1 MKIYNNGEKI
11 YIECS
16 IDEAYSPTFEA
27 KYQKTLKELD
37 TIKNVAG
44 HYKGK
49 VTSTYYNITKDIV
62 KAKDICGIITCSLKS
77 ELMEMIDAK
86 SLLDRKMEDVAAK
99 VLRISRDIGK
109 KYEIDSPVYQLEFSA
124 DHYCNE
130 ETFKQIKEIRP
141 ISRYKVENGEVVA
154 ELRQKMD
161 RITKGSEY
169 SAHIQLANALS
180 KTFELPVKLR
190 SEIRSDYATEI
201 ITDERENITSLHL
214 STNDREEVTLGKMNR
229 ELEKWNSCQSKIGTS
244 LDVVMGSPSSKI
256 IQNTKGKETSV
267 IISDSIDAFH
277 NIAFSYKVPNEDSMN
292 REAVVKHIGNIRFE
306 AGEIE
311 KNCRATI
318 SYLSKRSFT
327 APMKMIFKEE
337 CTAQKPKKERAPRE
351 GKSKDYN
358 PKTQQ
363 RLI

>member
-1 MKIYNNGEKI
+1 MKIYNDDKKI

-37 TIKNVAG
+37 TIKNISG

-49 VTSTYYNITKDIV
+49 VTSTYYNITKDIT
-62 KAKDICGIITCSLKS
+62 KAKDICGVITCSSKS
-77 ELMEMIDAK
+77 ELFEMIDAK
-86 SLLDRKMEDVAAK
+86 SILDRKMEDIAAK
-99 VLRISRDIGK
+99 VSRISKEIGE
-109 KYEIDSPVYQLEFSA
+109 KYGISSPVYQLEFSA
-124 DHYCNE
+124 DHYCDE

-141 ISRYKVENGEVVA
+141 ISRYKVENEEVVA

-161 RITKGSEY
+161 RIAKGNEY

-180 KTFELPVKLR
+180 KGIGFPVKLR
-190 SEIRSDYATEI
+190 SEIRSEYATEI
-201 ITDERENITSLHL
+201 VTNERENITSLHL
-214 STNDREEVTLGKMNR
+214 SSGDREEVTLGKMNR

-267 IISDSIDAFH
+267 IISDSIDVFH
-277 NIAFSYKVPNEDSMN
+277 NIAFSYKIPNEDLIS
-292 REAVVKHIGNIRFE
+292 REVVVKHIGDIRFE

-337 CTAQKPKKERAPRE
+337 CTAQKAKKERAPRE

>member
-1 MKIYNNGEKI
+1 MKIYNDDKKI

-16 IDEAYSPTFEA
+16 IDEAYSPTFET

-37 TIKNVAG
+37 TIKNIAG

-49 VTSTYYNITKDIV
+49 VTSAYYNITKDIV
-62 KAKDICGIITCSLKS
+62 KAKEICGIITCSLKS
-77 ELMEMIDAK
+77 ELLEIIDARGV
-86 SLLDRKMEDVAAK
+86 LDRKMEDVGAK
-99 VLRISRDIGK
+99 VSKISYDIGE
-109 KYEIDSPVYQLEFSA
+109 KYGIGNPVYQLEFSA
-124 DHYCNE
+124 EHYCDE
-130 ETFKQIKEIRP
+130 ETFRQIKEIRP
-141 ISRYKVENGEVVA
+141 ISRYRVENGEVVA

-161 RITKGSEY
+161 RITKGNEY

-180 KTFELPVKLR
+180 KGLELPVKLR

-201 ITDERENITSLHL
+201 ITNERENITSLHL
-214 STNDREEVTLGKMNR
+214 SSDSKEEVTLGKMNR

-277 NIAFSYKVPNEDSMN
+277 NIAFSYKIPNEDLMS
-292 REAVVKHIGNIRFE
+292 REVVVKHIGDIRFE

-311 KNCRATI
+311 KNCRATV
-318 SYLSKRSFT
+318 SYVSKKNFT

-337 CTAQKPKKERAPRE
+337 CTVQKPKKEKAPRK

>member
-1 MKIYNNGEKI
+1 MKIYNSGEKI

-16 IDEAYSPTFEA
+16 IDEAYSPTFET

-37 TIKNVAG
+37 TIKNISG

-77 ELMEMIDAK
+77 ELMEMIDAR
-86 SLLDRKMEDVAAK
+86 SVLDRKMEDVVAK
-99 VLRISRDIGK
+99 VLRISHNIGE
-109 KYEIDSPVYQLEFSA
+109 KYGISSPVYQLEFSA
-124 DHYCNE
+124 DHYCDE

-141 ISRYKVENGEVVA
+141 ISRYKVENGEVVG

-161 RITKGSEY
+161 RITKGNEY

-201 ITDERENITSLHL
+201 VTNERENITSLHL
-214 STNDREEVTLGKMNR
+214 SSGNREEVTLGKMNR

-256 IQNTKGKETSV
+256 IQNTKGKGTSV
-267 IISDSIDAFH
+267 IISDSVDEFN
-277 NIAFSYKVPNEDSMN
+277 NIAFSYKIPNGDSMN
-292 REAVVKHIGNIRFE
+292 REVVVKHIGDIRFE

-337 CTAQKPKKERAPRE
+337 HMAQKQKKERTPRK
-351 GKSKDYN
+351 GKSKEYN